1 MMVINNVL
9 VSEDIAE
16 RDFVCDLAKCK
27 GACCVE
33 GDAGAPLEE
42 KEIGELEE
50 AIEGIRPFLTEEGKK
65 AIERSGCFDYDSD
78 GEYVTPL
85 VEGRECAF
93 AIFDQND
100 VASCGIEKAFE
111 NGVTD
116 FRKPVSCHLYPV
128 RVEKHTHNEAM
139 NYHRWSICDPA
150 RELGDKLNVPVYK
163 FVKEALIRQYGE
175 NWYEELEKQV
185 EERKN
190 GCYKK

>member
-1 MMVINNVL
+1 MIIVDNVL
-9 VSEDIAE
+9 ISEDVVE
-16 RDFVCDLAKCK
+16 QNFVCDVAKCK

-33 GDAGAPLEE
+33 GDTGAPLEE
-42 KEIGELEE
+42 WEIEELETSIE
-50 AIEGIRPFLTEEGKK
+50 AIKPYLAQDGQKSI
-65 AIERSGCFDYDSD
+65 AQAGCFEYDSD

-85 VEGRECAF
+85 VDGRECAF
-93 AIFDQND
+93 AVFDKNE
-100 VASCGIEKAFE
+100 VASCGIEKAYE

-128 RVEKHTHNEAM
+128 RISKHVHNEAM

-163 FVKEALIRQYGE
+163 FVREALVREYGE
-175 NWYEELEKQV
+175 KWYEELERQA